1 MLGNILKIA
10 GAGILAF
17 STKKIY
23 ELIQDKKQESSESE
37 EYRENNYREKEARR
51 AMKEEPDP
59 AMKLA
64 KGGTPNLLETE
75 EFYQELKKTL
85 PKRALEWTD
94 EQKMNLF
101 V

>member
-1 MLGNILKIA
+1 MLGNILKIS
-10 GAGILAF
+10 GAGVLAF
-17 STKKIY
+17 GAKKIY
-23 ELIQDKKQESSESE
+23 ELIQEKKLEPSEIE
-37 EYRENNYREKEARR
+37 EYWKDDYREREARR
-51 AMKEEPDP
+51 AMIEEPDP

>member
-1 MLGNILKIA
+1 MI
-10 GAGILAF
+10 
-17 STKKIY
+17 
-23 ELIQDKKQESSESE
+23 
-37 EYRENNYREKEARR
+37 
-51 AMKEEPDP
+51 EEPDP

-94 EQKMNLF
+94 EQKNEFIRLTLYIF
-101 V
+101 EGADAWDYIHAEDPLNIFELTQTKGRTIDYLRFIAKTLPGL